1 MKQSSQRVNNRKWNP
16 IYSAKAKIIRK
27 ELNTKLIQV
36 DPIRSSR
43 LLNDD
48 NIDREFNYLL
58 RERTYEQFCGMT
70 LEEAMASG
78 QYAVYVGITKRTL
91 AEEALRWLTER
102 GTNSSAS
109 TPKRKWSR
117 PVLQWPSGQKI
128 TMKEAIDRLEANY
141 FMIHHSQLR
150 LNEKR
155 LEDSIHGAIQHYAL
169 GHRLHRWV
177 AMGRSDEGGTVEYDP
192 NYVCKLFIAYFRI
205 ESANYANK
213 SMVINGHH
221 VCTRP

>member
-1 MKQSSQRVNNRKWNP
+1 MSAYNRKRNE
-16 IYSAKAKIIRK
+16 KAKIIRN
-27 ELNTKLIQV
+27 EFNIKLIQS
-36 DPIRSSR
+36 DPIRAAR
-43 LLNDD
+43 LLSDD
-48 NIDREFNYLL
+48 NIDREFHYLF
-58 RERTYEQFCGMT
+58 RERTYAQFCGMT

-102 GTNSSAS
+102 GTNSSTP
-109 TPKRKWSR
+109 TPKRKLSR

-128 TMKEAIDRLEANY
+128 TMKEAEDRLGANY
-141 FMIHHSQLR
+141 FMLHHSQLR

-155 LEDSIHGAIQHYAL
+155 LEDSIQGAIQHYAL

-177 AMGRSDEGGTVEYDP
+177 AMGRSDEGNTVEHDP
-192 NYVCKLFIAYFRI
+192 NYVCKLFITYFRI

-213 SMVINGHH
+213 SMVINGHQ
-221 VCTRP
+221 VCIRP